1 MDKVRYTREGI
12 EALIKQ
18 AEIDQ
23 DADQFVVSMKVKL
36 SATFNF
42 LKYFFK
48 IVALRWWMSHLQV
61 GISFSSSAGVLR
73 YLLHNLQIIGLKFL
87 KIQENEKIEK
97 AKRREKV
104 TARLLYNIYYG
115 FIKYIMCQIIELT
128 FN

>member
-1 MDKVRYTREGI
+1 M
-12 EALIKQ
+12 
-18 AEIDQ
+18 
-23 DADQFVVSMKVKL
+23 
-36 SATFNF
+36 
-42 LKYFFK
+42 FFQ